1 MTTFKYPT
9 LNFHAVVTACLRP
22 RSPPYPH
29 NKHSLSSIHSA
40 EDHNQIPKL
49 NIGSPITACLWSTVT
64 PLPQLQAFPQLN
76 TVQRTTTKY
85 LHWILVLLLKHV
97 LEMPP
102 HYVVPQ
108 QCEGKMILV
117 ISGGHEKLMQALT
130 ICKRQGFIGKAGTTI
145 GYPIHFKSPSPNVR
159 NRGW

>member
-1 MTTFKYPT
+1 MSHKPIISQPSTQCRRPRPNTQVEIPWCPYSLSWSPAPPPPYSHYKHSPRSTQMQTTTFKYPT

-40 EDHNQIPKL
+40 EDQNQVPKL

-76 TVQRTTTKY
+76 TVQRTTIKY
-85 LHWILVLLLKHV
+85 LH
-97 LEMPP
+97 
-102 HYVVPQ
+102 
-108 QCEGKMILV
+108 
-117 ISGGHEKLMQALT
+117 
-130 ICKRQGFIGKAGTTI
+130 
-145 GYPIHFKSPSPNVR
+145 
-159 NRGW
+159 